1 MDTLGGCVVAE
12 WNSNSHNDGGS
23 GMNYPS
29 SSSSSSSLQIIAQ
42 YAGPPTNCN
51 DDNHHL
57 AYGIDLIN
65 TYTSN
70 PSSGLQNSSIT
81 SIPTSTSMDTISSY
95 QTTAT
100 IASCSFYE
108 NIIHVWQFQIS

>member
-1 MDTLGGCVVAE
+1 MFPIVFKLMYTLGGCVVAE

-65 TYTSN
+65 TYTSTVN
-70 PSSGLQNSSIT
+70 VFIT
-81 SIPTSTSMDTISSY
+81 NKAIFTL
-95 QTTAT
+95 
-100 IASCSFYE
+100 YE
-108 NIIHVWQFQIS
+108 K